1 MTDLQVYWETIG
13 GFRYGV
19 ALLGVLFVGYLY
31 CMVRE
36 LYVVWKT
43 SKLPEKGEEDGVSV
57 IITSH
62 NNSVFLKRNL
72 PSFLMQE
79 YSNYEVI
86 VVDECSEDDTQEV
99 LAEIQREYPRLRFTR
114 IYPGT
119 KFRYTKK
126 LAINIGVLA
135 AQHDILLFSEA
146 TCRPASLNWVREMQ
160 RYFDKET
167 AVILGLANYD
177 ERERDVCWKRYFRFR
192 RFWKMLLLVRGKQN
206 ILGDGCNMAYR
217 KSYYLKNRGFT
228 VNSQAFLGYDNDMVT
243 ELSKFGQVKVV
254 KDPCTYMIVDKNE
267 RERTVDEVSYY
278 FASKIRWS
286 VLQRLRADI
295 HQWIRLG
302 FYGVGI
308 YLWVMGI
315 FVKPLAGVLLC
326 MFLLD
331 IALINICA
339 RYLKQGG
346 LFMMSVVE
354 GLIGFGYRGYWNVY
368 SFFNQRK
375 WR

>member
-1 MTDLQVYWETIG
+1 M
-13 GFRYGV
+13 
-19 ALLGVLFVGYLY
+19 
-31 CMVRE
+31 
-36 LYVVWKT
+36 
-43 SKLPEKGEEDGVSV
+43 
-57 IITSH
+57 
-62 NNSVFLKRNL
+62 
-72 PSFLMQE
+72 
-79 YSNYEVI
+79 
-86 VVDECSEDDTQEV
+86 
-99 LAEIQREYPRLRFTR
+99 RFTR

-135 AQHDILLFSEA
+135 ARHDILLFSEA
-146 TCRPASLNWVREMQ
+146 TCRPASLTWVREMQ
-160 RYFDKET
+160 RYFDKDT
-167 AVILGLANYD
+167 AVAVGLANYD
-177 ERERDVCWKRYFRFR
+177 KQERDMSWKRYFRFR
-192 RFWKMLLLVRGKQN
+192 RFWKILLLVRGKQN

>member
-1 MTDLQVYWETIG
+1 
-13 GFRYGV
+13 
-19 ALLGVLFVGYLY
+19 
-31 CMVRE
+31 
-36 LYVVWKT
+36 
-43 SKLPEKGEEDGVSV
+43 
-57 IITSH
+57 
-62 NNSVFLKRNL
+62 
-72 PSFLMQE
+72 
-79 YSNYEVI
+79 
-86 VVDECSEDDTQEV
+86 
-99 LAEIQREYPRLRFTR
+99 
-114 IYPGT
+114 
-119 KFRYTKK
+119 
-126 LAINIGVLA
+126 
-135 AQHDILLFSEA
+135 
-146 TCRPASLNWVREMQ
+146 
-160 RYFDKET
+160 
-167 AVILGLANYD
+167 
-177 ERERDVCWKRYFRFR
+177 
-192 RFWKMLLLVRGKQN
+192 
-206 ILGDGCNMAYR
+206 
-217 KSYYLKNRGFT
+217 
-228 VNSQAFLGYDNDMVT
+228 
-243 ELSKFGQVKVV
+243 
-254 KDPCTYMIVDKNE
+254 MIVDKNE

-331 IALINICA
+331 VVLINICA